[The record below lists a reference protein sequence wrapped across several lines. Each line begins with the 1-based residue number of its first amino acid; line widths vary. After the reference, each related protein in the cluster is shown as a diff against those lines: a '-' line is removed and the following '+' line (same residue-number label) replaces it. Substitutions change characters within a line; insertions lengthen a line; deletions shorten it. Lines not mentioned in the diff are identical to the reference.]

1 MVSHCRNVGN
11 LQGKEGALSYGA
23 IRPPLKPDQNCTP
36 YSQYSLNRKLIENT
50 PSVLTANF
58 FQKDKIM
65 KNHIK
70 SISLGALMA
79 LAMASAS
86 AQAPMPATGASS
98 AATVGVTPQEAST
111 ALKQAVPRSDTATV
125 VRTAPSPA
133 QRASDAMGSNN
144 TAAPA
149 ATTSNTAS
157 TAPMTGTAR
166 NGTMGT
172 TRAARADRN

>member
-1 MVSHCRNVGN
+1 
-11 LQGKEGALSYGA
+11 
-23 IRPPLKPDQNCTP
+23 
-36 YSQYSLNRKLIENT
+36 
-50 PSVLTANF
+50 
-58 FQKDKIM
+58 M
-65 KNHIK
+65 KSHIK

-79 LAMASAS
+79 LAVVSAS
-86 AQAPMPATGASS
+86 AQTPMPAAGAS
-98 AATVGVTPQEAST
+98 APATVGVTPQEAST

-157 TAPMTGTAR
+157 TATMNRTAP
-166 NGTMGT
+166 NGAMGT